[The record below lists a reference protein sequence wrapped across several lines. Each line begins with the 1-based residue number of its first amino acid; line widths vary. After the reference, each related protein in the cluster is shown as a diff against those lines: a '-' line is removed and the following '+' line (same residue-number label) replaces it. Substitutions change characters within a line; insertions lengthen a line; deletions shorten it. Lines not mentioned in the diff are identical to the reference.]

1 MSPQPTIRLRPATAA
16 DAAAVAQLLIDT
28 RRRFMP
34 YAPSPHSDD
43 EVRAWVAREL
53 LPGGGVTV
61 ATTDQAVVAAM
72 AVDASRGGWIHQM
85 AVDPRWVGQ
94 GIGSVLLRHALE
106 TLPRPVRLYTFQAN
120 TGARR
125 FYERHGF
132 VAVRFTDGRE
142 NEEQCPDVLYE
153 CTTP

>member
-1 MSPQPTIRLRPATAA
+1 
-16 DAAAVAQLLIDT
+16 
-28 RRRFMP
+28 MP
-34 YAPSPHSDD
+34 YAPSPHADD
-43 EVRAWVAREL
+43 EVRAWVAGEL

-61 ATTDQAVVAAM
+61 ATIDQAVVAAM
-72 AVDASRGGWIHQM
+72 ALDASRGGWIHQM

-153 CTTP
+153 CPAP